1 MKKEELRGKLRQ
13 YLEMKGLP
21 TAKNSRF
28 RCLNPNHED
37 VHPSMAFNE
46 IDNRVHCFS
55 CGVSYDVFDL
65 IRMDYNLTNFNDIYR
80 KACEIFSVP
89 VSTDDYIAPGDF
101 SSLFFLNGS
110 FFLKG
115 DEAYGESKMDLYE
128 SAYKNVKK
136 AMIYLQGRGIDPA
149 LAQRYGIGYYYGYK
163 ILGKSCNA
171 ILFPI
176 DTTHYMVRNELP
188 DAKTPYRYYKQGASP
203 FPVWN
208 LDSIAAV
215 YKSGHPLYV
224 TEGIIDALSIITAG
238 GMAVALNGVAN
249 VDMLVNAV
257 REVCTDDKQLTVI
270 AACDNDAAGRE
281 ANDKIVKA
289 VRLAGHRC
297 YCLDDLYGDCND
309 ANDALRNNRDAFV
322 SRVKEL
328 QTEHGMNRLVF
339 AMEESDGAL
348 LEQYLERMEE
358 EAAKP
363 YVSTGFPSLDSA
375 LHGGLRGGL
384 YMLGSLPSIGKT
396 TLWVQLKDSFCR
408 QRQDVLFFSLETS
421 MFDLYAKTISRLM
434 YEHSPGLAKDAV
446 SCQNGRVIERFTD
459 EEKRLFY
466 DVLEE
471 CRGFSR
477 YCTTFA
483 GMDTDV
489 ESICTIVRD
498 YIRRT
503 GTKPVVLVDY
513 LQILRSQ
520 RYIADERLRL
530 LEVIQQLK
538 SLALDADI
546 PVLVISSIN
555 RTNYKNNISFE
566 SFFGS
571 GGIEYFANVLF
582 GLQYRGMD
590 KPDFD
595 LKAAENAETRKL
607 ELVVLKY
614 KDGLKNVSV
623 PLNYVPKFNY
633 FTEEQVISVVKKKGS
648 NNFVVDI

>member
-1 MKKEELRGKLRQ
+1 M
-13 YLEMKGLP
+13 
-21 TAKNSRF
+21 
-28 RCLNPNHED
+28 
-37 VHPSMAFNE
+37 
-46 IDNRVHCFS
+46 
-55 CGVSYDVFDL
+55 
-65 IRMDYNLTNFNDIYR
+65 
-80 KACEIFSVP
+80 
-89 VSTDDYIAPGDF
+89 
-101 SSLFFLNGS
+101 
-110 FFLKG
+110 
-115 DEAYGESKMDLYE
+115 
-128 SAYKNVKK
+128 
-136 AMIYLQGRGIDPA
+136 
-149 LAQRYGIGYYYGYK
+149 
-163 ILGKSCNA
+163 
-171 ILFPI
+171 
-176 DTTHYMVRNELP
+176 
-188 DAKTPYRYYKQGASP
+188 
-203 FPVWN
+203 
-208 LDSIAAV
+208 
-215 YKSGHPLYV
+215 
-224 TEGIIDALSIITAG
+224 
-238 GMAVALNGVAN
+238 
-249 VDMLVNAV
+249 
-257 REVCTDDKQLTVI
+257 
-270 AACDNDAAGRE
+270 
-281 ANDKIVKA
+281 
-289 VRLAGHRC
+289 
-297 YCLDDLYGDCND
+297 
-309 ANDALRNNRDAFV
+309 
-322 SRVKEL
+322 
-328 QTEHGMNRLVF
+328 
-339 AMEESDGAL
+339 
-348 LEQYLERMEE
+348 
-358 EAAKP
+358 
-363 YVSTGFPSLDSA
+363 
-375 LHGGLRGGL
+375 
-384 YMLGSLPSIGKT
+384 
-396 TLWVQLKDSFCR
+396 
-408 QRQDVLFFSLETS
+408 
-421 MFDLYAKTISRLM
+421 
-434 YEHSPGLAKDAV
+434 
-446 SCQNGRVIERFTD
+446 
-459 EEKRLFY
+459 
-466 DVLEE
+466 LEE